1 MLNRNNVLYYRIL
14 AAALFGLL
22 LRTSYAQ
29 DLRPRAVEAGFCAA
43 PTICWA
49 TPHTDNYKSTGVKMG
64 GYYGVVADINLIR
77 TKEFVY
83 ASTGLVFK
91 HLRFG
96 LDYTDEYTLKKK
108 NETIDS
114 ARITSAYN
122 TIFLTIPTAIKLKTD
137 KFSNFAIFGI
147 VGLEHGFRISAK
159 SKDII
164 TRPDNSEEP
173 PNKVNQSE
181 NIVLFQE
188 SLFATIGVEYTLFSH
203 TKASF
208 GIAYNY
214 GLNSIF
220 DRKYENTITKEK
232 VAANVHTIEFQ
243 FGFIF

>member
-1 MLNRNNVLYYRIL
+1 M
-14 AAALFGLL
+14 L
-22 LRTSYAQ
+22 LRGAYAQ
-29 DLRPRAVEAGFCAA
+29 DSRPRAVEAGFCVA
-43 PTICWA
+43 PTVCWA
-49 TPHTDNYKSTGVKMG
+49 APHTDNYQREGTKVG
-64 GYYGVVADINLIR
+64 GHYGVVADINLVR

-96 LDYTDEYTLKKK
+96 LDYTDKYMLEKK

-114 ARITSAYN
+114 ARITSTYN

-137 KFSNFAIFGI
+137 QFSNFAIFGV
-147 VGLEHGFRISAK
+147 VGLEHGFRLSAK
-159 SKDII
+159 SKDIV

-173 PNKVNQSE
+173 ANKANQTD
-181 NIVLFQE
+181 NIVLFKE

-220 DRKYENTITKEK
+220 KRKYENAMTKEK
-232 VAANVHTIEFQ
+232 VSANIHTIEFQ